1 MIDRDDDRF
10 SISQQCRLFGK
21 SRSWYYYGPGKDPK
35 REAKDEFDKDLVNSL
50 SDEIPFYGYRKIALE
65 AEARYGVDL
74 SFKRTLRLRQE
85 LSLHAV
91 IPPPP
96 TSIPHTAHAVYPYL
110 LRGKSITRV
119 NQVWQVDITYVRL
132 PSGTVYLC
140 AIIDVYSRKVLSW
153 NVSNT
158 MDVMLVLWPL
168 TQALQSHGAP
178 EIINSD
184 QGSQFTTEDWVS
196 MVEDLSIKISMSSK
210 GRATDNIFI
219 ERWWRSFKHE
229 DLYLN
234 QYQNLRALRRGIE
247 KYIEFYNTRRFH
259 QALQYR
265 TPDDVFYRE
274 VETTEI
280 AS

>member
-1 MIDRDDDRF
+1 M
-10 SISQQCRLFGK
+10 LGK
-21 SRSWYYYGPGKDPK
+21 SRSWYYYRPGKDSK
-35 REAKDEFDKDLVNSL
+35 RELKDEFDKAVMNSL
-50 SDEIPFYGYRKIALE
+50 SNEIPFYGYRKIALE
-65 AEARYGVDL
+65 AKDRYGIDL
-74 SFKRTLRLRQE
+74 SFKRALRLRRE

-96 TSIPHTAHAVYPYL
+96 TSIPRTAHAVYPYL
-110 LRGKSITRV
+110 LRGKAITRV
-119 NQVWQVDITYVRL
+119 NQVWEVDITYIRL

-168 TQALQSHGAP
+168 TLALQSHGVP

-184 QGSQFTTEDWVS
+184 QGSQFTTEDWVA

-229 DLYLN
+229 NLYLN
-234 QYQNLRALRRGIE
+234 QYQTLRALKNGIE
-247 KYIEFYNTRRFH
+247 SYIEFYNTRRFH
-259 QALQYR
+259 QALQYQ
-265 TPDDVFYRE
+265 TPDKVFYGE
-274 VETTEI
+274 ADKADI